1 MQTEHQQGIRLQ
13 RHLQLRVLMQV
24 SPVIYIMDTLY
35 SFISFLHMAY
45 FSSGVQ
51 MLAATTAR
59 AAACTLTTATS
70 CHRLQMEQLGSFI
83 TLTLT
88 QTMSG
93 LATATDTS
101 VCLNL
106 GKTRQKTNAR
116 RLFGSVCRALSVC
129 LLCLRIRPKVEQS
142 IFIFQA
148 TKRI

>member
-1 MQTEHQQGIRLQ
+1 
-13 RHLQLRVLMQV
+13 
-24 SPVIYIMDTLY
+24 
-35 SFISFLHMAY
+35 MAY

-59 AAACTLTTATS
+59 AAACTPTTVTL
-70 CHRLQMEQLGSFI
+70 CHRPQMEQLGSFI

-93 LATATDTS
+93 LDTATDTS
-101 VCLNL
+101 VCLKL
-106 GKTRQKTNAR
+106 GKTKRQLPGDYLA
-116 RLFGSVCRALSVC
+116 LSRALSVC
-129 LLCLRIRPKVEQS
+129 LLCLLIRPKVEQS